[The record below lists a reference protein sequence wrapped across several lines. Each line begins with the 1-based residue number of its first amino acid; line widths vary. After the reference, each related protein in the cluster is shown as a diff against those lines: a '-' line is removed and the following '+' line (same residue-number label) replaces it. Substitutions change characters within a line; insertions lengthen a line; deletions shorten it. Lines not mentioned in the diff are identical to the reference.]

1 MFKSACVWETPFYAS
16 FSVKKKV
23 NKQLGTQRHQQAVGS
38 SHFGPAVGPFYKQ
51 LLQFARDKIQM
62 VPERW
67 ELSSQNYKMNSG
79 ILFDTLGDKV

>member
-51 LLQFARDKIQM
+51 LLQFMLETKSKWFLKDENCPAKTTKWIQASC
-62 VPERW
+62 
-67 ELSSQNYKMNSG
+67 L
-79 ILFDTLGDKV
+79 IL

>member
-1 MFKSACVWETPFYAS
+1 MCLRNPLYAS

-38 SHFGPAVGPFYKQ
+38 SHFGPV
-51 LLQFARDKIQM
+51 LQATLTVYARDKIQM